1 MARRLRLTPKARSD
15 LRQIWTYIAQDNLQG
30 AERVLER
37 INEVFQL
44 LVEQPEAGRRRD
56 ELGDGLRSFATRTH
70 VIFYEAQENS
80 VDVVR
85 VLDGHRDISESMFGE

>member
-1 MARRLRLTPKARSD
+1 VARKLRLAPKASSD
-15 LRQIWTYIAQDNLQG
+15 LRQIWAYIANDNMAA

-37 INEVFQL
+37 INEVLRL

-70 VIFYEAQENS
+70 VVFYEVRENS
-80 VDVVR
+80 VDVIR
-85 VLDGHRDISESMFGE
+85 VLDGHRDIGEGMFDE